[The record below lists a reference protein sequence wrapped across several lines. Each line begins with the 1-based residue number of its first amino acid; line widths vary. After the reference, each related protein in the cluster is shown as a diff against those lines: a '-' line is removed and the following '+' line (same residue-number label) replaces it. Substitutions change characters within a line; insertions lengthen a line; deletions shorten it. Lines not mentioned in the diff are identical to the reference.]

1 MDVRERMQRTLDGYQ
16 AGVRVLGV
24 EIEKADPPA
33 QVVDAFRDVQVA
45 EQNADAARN
54 QAQGYAQ
61 QVLAQAEGEAEAFDK
76 VYAQYRLAPE
86 VTRQRL
92 YYETMERVLSQT
104 DKTIVETD
112 NVTPYLP
119 LPEIRRRRVAARH
132 HRDRTG
138 GGSNM
143 SNFLQDHRNTVI
155 ALAVLVIGFMMSAYV
170 VPEEDQ
176 VVIIRTGEPVGTVN
190 TPGGETDAGLYFRV
204 PFIDSVNR
212 IEKRLL
218 DLEMTDEEVLSAD
231 QQRLLVNAY
240 ARFRITDPVR
250 MVERAGS
257 TDGVRNALEPILNSV
272 LRQELGRRTF
282 QAMLTA
288 ERGSAL
294 ANVRTNLDRQ
304 ARQYGAEVVD
314 VKIMRT
320 DLPEAPLQSAFR
332 RMDRTANAKGR
343 TIRAGGS
350 MRASSAPRPMPK
362 RTDLCRAFGKDA
374 EFYDFY
380 RAMQSYGATFSN
392 DDNPSE
398 SASSCRRTMNICG
411 SSAGGVD
418 GSSNG
423 AGTLFN
429 RHSPAGPTFTRRSR
443 EFHSLV
449 SVLPTA
455 GCLHNMA
462 LDEKDV
468 KPVRYAYSVTSALL
482 VGGAAISLATGYPA
496 GAQVAQNDDS
506 QMARVVPRA
515 GAPESFADLTAQLQP
530 AVVNISTRQRI
541 EVSNRQ
547 GNPDAG
553 TPFEGLFNRRGGQ
566 QQEPQYREGQS
577 LGSGFVISADGY
589 VVTNNRVV
597 QPQRARHG

>member
-1 MDVRERMQRTLDGYQ
+1 
-16 AGVRVLGV
+16 
-24 EIEKADPPA
+24 
-33 QVVDAFRDVQVA
+33 
-45 EQNADAARN
+45 
-54 QAQGYAQ
+54 
-61 QVLAQAEGEAEAFDK
+61 
-76 VYAQYRLAPE
+76 
-86 VTRQRL
+86 
-92 YYETMERVLSQT
+92 
-104 DKTIVETD
+104 
-112 NVTPYLP
+112 
-119 LPEIRRRRVAARH
+119 
-132 HRDRTG
+132 
-138 GGSNM
+138 M

-332 RMDRTANAKGR
+332 RMESDREREAR

-350 MRASSAPRPMPK
+350 RDARIIRAEADAESARIYAE
-362 RTDLCRAFGKDA
+362 AFGKDA

-380 RAMQSYGATFSN
+380 RAMQSYDATFSN
-392 DDNPSE
+392 EDNPSE
-398 SASSCRRTMNICG
+398 SSIILSPDNEYLRQFRGRR
-411 SSAGGVD
+411 
-418 GSSNG
+418 
-423 AGTLFN
+423 
-429 RHSPAGPTFTRRSR
+429 
-443 EFHSLV
+443 
-449 SVLPTA
+449 
-455 GCLHNMA
+455 
-462 LDEKDV
+462 
-468 KPVRYAYSVTSALL
+468 
-482 VGGAAISLATGYPA
+482 
-496 GAQVAQNDDS
+496 
-506 QMARVVPRA
+506 
-515 GAPESFADLTAQLQP
+515 
-530 AVVNISTRQRI
+530 
-541 EVSNRQ
+541 
-547 GNPDAG
+547 
-553 TPFEGLFNRRGGQ
+553 
-566 QQEPQYREGQS
+566 
-577 LGSGFVISADGY
+577 
-589 VVTNNRVV
+589 
-597 QPQRARHG
+597 

>member
-1 MDVRERMQRTLDGYQ
+1 
-16 AGVRVLGV
+16 
-24 EIEKADPPA
+24 
-33 QVVDAFRDVQVA
+33 
-45 EQNADAARN
+45 
-54 QAQGYAQ
+54 
-61 QVLAQAEGEAEAFDK
+61 
-76 VYAQYRLAPE
+76 
-86 VTRQRL
+86 
-92 YYETMERVLSQT
+92 
-104 DKTIVETD
+104 
-112 NVTPYLP
+112 
-119 LPEIRRRRVAARH
+119 
-132 HRDRTG
+132 
-138 GGSNM
+138 M

-212 IEKRLL
+212 VEKRLL

-332 RMDRTANAKGR
+332 RMESDREREAR
-343 TIRAGGS
+343 TIRAQGGRDARII
-350 MRASSAPRPMPK
+350 RADADAEAARIYAE
-362 RTDLCRAFGKDA
+362 AFGKDA

-380 RAMQSYGATFSN
+380 RAMQSYDATFSN
-392 DDNPSE
+392 DENPSE
-398 SASSCRRTMNICG
+398 SSIILSPDNEYLRQFRGRR
-411 SSAGGVD
+411 
-418 GSSNG
+418 
-423 AGTLFN
+423 
-429 RHSPAGPTFTRRSR
+429 
-443 EFHSLV
+443 
-449 SVLPTA
+449 
-455 GCLHNMA
+455 
-462 LDEKDV
+462 
-468 KPVRYAYSVTSALL
+468 
-482 VGGAAISLATGYPA
+482 
-496 GAQVAQNDDS
+496 
-506 QMARVVPRA
+506 
-515 GAPESFADLTAQLQP
+515 
-530 AVVNISTRQRI
+530 
-541 EVSNRQ
+541 
-547 GNPDAG
+547 
-553 TPFEGLFNRRGGQ
+553 
-566 QQEPQYREGQS
+566 
-577 LGSGFVISADGY
+577 
-589 VVTNNRVV
+589 
-597 QPQRARHG
+597 